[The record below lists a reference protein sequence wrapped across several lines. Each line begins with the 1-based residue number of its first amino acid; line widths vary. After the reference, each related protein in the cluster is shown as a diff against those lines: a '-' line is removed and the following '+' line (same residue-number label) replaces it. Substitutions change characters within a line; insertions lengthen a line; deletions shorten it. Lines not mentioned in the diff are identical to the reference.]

1 METSEKAN
9 KNGLLPLVRQ
19 FPRGHVI
26 AASSLAAGLLL
37 MGLLSTTEGKAPE
50 RFSQPLAL
58 ELGAASDTTKNLT
71 GSSNPVNTPALSF
84 EAGPREEEEEEAPSE
99 PLNVRQFTIRSG
111 DSLSSLFNRAGL
123 SDRDLYQV
131 INEAPEAGA
140 LRRIMPGQQVS
151 FGLDAEGQLQQLIY
165 QRDKLSSL
173 NIERKDGQF
182 TATELQRE
190 PDVKIAYRRATIDS
204 SLFMAGQ
211 EAGITDNLTMELA
224 GIFGWDIDFILDI
237 RRGDS
242 FSLLFEEKFLDGEK
256 IGNGNI
262 LAAEFTN
269 QGKTYRAVRYLD
281 ANKDANYYTPE
292 GRSMRREFLRTP
304 VEFTRISSPFNPN
317 RRHPVLNTIRA
328 HKGTDYAAPRGTP
341 IRAAGDG
348 RVVFAGRKGGYGN
361 TVIIKH
367 GQTYQTLYAHMNQF
381 RRGVRSGSKVK
392 QGQTIGYVG
401 SSGLAT
407 GPHLHYEFHVN
418 GSVRNPVTVDL
429 PKASSIAQAE
439 MERFRSQVQPLVAQ
453 LEQYQLDT
461 QLAMV
466 SD

>member
-9 KNGLLPLVRQ
+9 KNGLLPLAHQ

-37 MGLLSTTEGKAPE
+37 MGLLSTTESKAPE
-50 RFSQPLAL
+50 RLSQPLTL
-58 ELGAASDTTKNLT
+58 EIATTSDDTQNPT
-71 GSSNPVNTPALSF
+71 GSAAPVDAPNLSF
-84 EAGPREEEEEEAPSE
+84 EADSRVEETPSE
-99 PLNVRQFTIRSG
+99 PLELRQYTVKSG
-111 DSLSSLFNRAGL
+111 DSLSSLFKRAGL
-123 SDRDLYQV
+123 SDRDLYKV

-151 FGLDAEGQLQQLIY
+151 FGLDTDGELQQLIY
-165 QRDKLSSL
+165 QRDKLNSL
-173 NIERKDGQF
+173 NIERKNDQF
-182 TATELQRE
+182 SAVELQRE

-281 ANKDANYYTPE
+281 ANDDANYYTPE

-407 GPHLHYEFHVN
+407 GPHLHYEFRVN

-429 PKASSIAQAE
+429 PKASSIAQSE
-439 MERFRSQVQPLVAQ
+439 MERFRTQVQPLVAQ

>member
-1 METSEKAN
+1 METSEKAK
-9 KNGLLPLVRQ
+9 KNDLLPLVRQ
-19 FPRGHVI
+19 FPKGHVI
-26 AASSLAAGLLL
+26 AASSLAAGLLFI
-37 MGLLSTTEGKAPE
+37 GLLSTTESKAPE

-58 ELGAASDTTKNLT
+58 ELETMPDSHQESTHSETMSDPL
-71 GSSNPVNTPALSF
+71 ALSF
-84 EAGPREEEEEEAPSE
+84 DAAPKAQASPIDTLE
-99 PLNVRQFTIRSG
+99 FQQYTIKSG
-111 DSLSSLFNRAGL
+111 DSLSSLFKRAGL

-131 INEAPEAGA
+131 ISEAPEAGA

-173 NIERKDGQF
+173 SIERKDGQF
-182 TATELQRE
+182 SAIELQRE

-211 EAGITDNLTMELA
+211 EAGITDNLTMKLA

-242 FSLLFEEKFLDGEK
+242 FSLLYEEKFLDGEK

-269 QGKTYRAVRYLD
+269 RGKTYRAVRYLNTND
-281 ANKDANYYTPE
+281 DANYYTPE

-367 GQTYQTLYAHMNQF
+367 GQSYQTLYAHMNQF

-429 PKASSIAQAE
+429 PKASSIAQSE
-439 MERFRSQVQPLVAQ
+439 MERFQTQVQPLVAQ

-461 QLAMV
+461 QLAMA

>member
-9 KNGLLPLVRQ
+9 KNGLLPLARQ

-58 ELGAASDTTKNLT
+58 ELATTSDTTQNLT
-71 GSSNPVNTPALSF
+71 GSSNPVNAPALSF
-84 EAGPREEEEEEAPSE
+84 EAGPRVEEAPSE

-111 DSLSSLFNRAGL
+111 DSLSSLFNHAGL

-151 FGLDAEGQLQQLIY
+151 FGLDAEGQLQQLVY

-190 PDVKIAYRRATIDS
+190 PDVKIAYRRATIES

-269 QGKTYRAVRYLD
+269 RGKTYRAVRYLD
-281 ANKDANYYTPE
+281 ANNDANYYTPE

-418 GSVRNPVTVDL
+418 GSVRNPVIVDL

>member
-1 METSEKAN
+1 MEASEIKAY
-9 KNGLLPLVRQ
+9 KNRLLPLVRQ

-26 AASSLAAGLLL
+26 AAASLAAGILL
-37 MGLLSTTEGKAPE
+37 MGLLPATEGKAPE
-50 RFSQPLAL
+50 RFSQPLTL
-58 ELGAASDTTKNLT
+58 ELLTAPDSTRNPSQPEAFAEIQNLSSDTSPTEAT
-71 GSSNPVNTPALSF
+71 PSNTLDFQQYTVK
-84 EAGPREEEEEEAPSE
+84 
-99 PLNVRQFTIRSG
+99 SG
-111 DSLSSLFNRAGL
+111 DSLSSLFKHAGL

-131 INEAPEAGA
+131 INEAPEAGS

-151 FGLDAEGQLQQLIY
+151 FGLDANGQLQQLVY
-165 QRDKLSSL
+165 QRDKLNSL
-173 NIERKDGQF
+173 RIERKDGQF
-182 TATELQRE
+182 SAIELQRE
-190 PDVKIAYRRATIDS
+190 PDVKIAYRRGTIDS

-211 EAGITDNLTMELA
+211 EAGITDNLTMALA

-237 RRGDS
+237 RQGDS
-242 FSLLFEEKFLDGEK
+242 FNLLFEEKFLDGEK

-269 QGKTYRAVRYLD
+269 QGRTYRAVRYLNAKD
-281 ANKDANYYTPE
+281 DANYYTPE

-328 HKGTDYAAPRGTP
+328 HQGTDYAAPRGTP

-348 RVVFAGRKGGYGN
+348 RVIFAGRKGGYGN

-367 GQTYQTLYAHMNQF
+367 GQAYQTLYAHMNQF

-429 PKASSIAQAE
+429 PKASSIAQNE
-439 MERFRSQVQPLVAQ
+439 MGRFKAQVQPLVAQ
-453 LEQYQLDT
+453 LEQYQLNT
-461 QLAMV
+461 QLALAG
-466 SD
+466 D

>member
-1 METSEKAN
+1 METSEKGK
-9 KNGLLPLVRQ
+9 KNSLQTLVRQ
-19 FPRGHVI
+19 FPRGHVV

-37 MGLLSTTEGKAPE
+37 MGLFSASEGKPPE
-50 RFSQPLAL
+50 RLSQPLSLNLAPAQ
-58 ELGAASDTTKNLT
+58 EPAQEKTASEAPT
-71 GSSNPVNTPALSF
+71 STPALDF
-84 EAGPREEEEEEAPSE
+84 NGPIEGMEASPSE
-99 PLNVRQFTIRSG
+99 TLNVQRYTIKPG
-111 DSLSSLFNRAGL
+111 DSLSSLFKRAGL
-123 SDRDLYQV
+123 SDRDLYQL
-131 INEAPEAGA
+131 ISEAPEAGV
-140 LRRIMPGQQVS
+140 LRRIMPGQEVS
-151 FGLDAEGQLQQLIY
+151 FGLDSKGELQQLIY
-165 QRDKLSSL
+165 ERDKLSSL
-173 NIERKDGQF
+173 RIERKDGQF

-211 EAGITDNLTMELA
+211 EAGITDNLTMKLA

-256 IGNGNI
+256 IGNGEI

-269 QGKTYRAVRYLD
+269 RGTTYRAVRYVD
-281 ANKDANYYTPE
+281 ASDDANYYTPE

-328 HKGTDYAAPRGTP
+328 HEGTDYAAPRGTP
-341 IRAAGDG
+341 VRAAGDG
-348 RVVFAGRKGGYGN
+348 RVTFAGRKGGYGN

-367 GQTYQTLYAHMNQF
+367 GQTYRTLYAHLSQF

-392 QGQTIGYVG
+392 QGQTIAYVG
-401 SSGLAT
+401 ASGLAT

-418 GSVRNPVTVDL
+418 GSVRNPVKVDL
-429 PKASSIAQAE
+429 PKASSIAQSE
-439 MERFRSQVQPLVAQ
+439 LNRFRAQTQPLVAQ
-453 LEQYQLDT
+453 LEQYRQNT
-461 QLAMV
+461 QLALV
-466 SD
+466 DD

>member
-9 KNGLLPLVRQ
+9 KNRLLPLARQ

-50 RFSQPLAL
+50 RFSQPLTL
-58 ELGAASDTTKNLT
+58 ELAAASEATKNLT
-71 GSSNPVNTPALSF
+71 GSSNPVNTSTQSF
-84 EAGPREEEEEEAPSE
+84 EVSPKVEETPSE
-99 PLNVRQFTIRSG
+99 PLNIRQFTIKPG
-111 DSLSSLFNRAGL
+111 DSLSSLFKRAGL
-123 SDRDLYQV
+123 NDRDLYQV

-140 LRRIMPGQQVS
+140 LRRIMPGQQIS

-173 NIERKDGQF
+173 NIEHKDGQF

-211 EAGITDNLTMELA
+211 KAGITDSLTMELA

-242 FSLLFEEKFLDGEK
+242 FSLLFEEKFLDGKK

-269 QGKTYRAVRYLD
+269 QGTTYRAVRYLD
-281 ANKDANYYTPE
+281 ANSDANYYTPE

-328 HKGTDYAAPRGTP
+328 HEGTDYAAPRGTP
-341 IRAAGDG
+341 IRASGDG

-361 TVIIKH
+361 TIIIKH
-367 GQTYQTLYAHMNQF
+367 GQTYRTLYAHMSQF
-381 RRGVRSGSKVK
+381 RRGIRAGARVK

-407 GPHLHYEFHVN
+407 GPHLHYEFHVH
-418 GSVRNPVTVDL
+418 GAVRNPVTVDL
-429 PKASSIAQAE
+429 PKAESIPKSEMARFQA
-439 MERFRSQVQPLVAQ
+439 QVQPLVAQ